1 MSSSP
6 TRMKASS
13 RGTSRPWVMAIL
25 TTIFSSAVRPSIRM
39 AYSMAPSTS
48 PSRATMPYIAC
59 DRGIEVVN
67 VEDPLNPRMVG
78 EVGAAYIHK
87 PRAVE
92 GASLPFADARNIYV
106 ARTYTYIAGGAQGL
120 VIVDVTR
127 PEHPRLD
134 QV

>member
-78 EVGAAYIHK
+78 EVGAAYINK
-87 PRAVE
+87 SRA
-92 GASLPFADARNIYV
+92 
-106 ARTYTYIAGGAQGL
+106 IAVQFRYAFVVDAQGL
-120 VIVDVTR
+120 KVLDVTDL
-127 PEHPRLD
+127 EHPHA
-134 QV
+134 V